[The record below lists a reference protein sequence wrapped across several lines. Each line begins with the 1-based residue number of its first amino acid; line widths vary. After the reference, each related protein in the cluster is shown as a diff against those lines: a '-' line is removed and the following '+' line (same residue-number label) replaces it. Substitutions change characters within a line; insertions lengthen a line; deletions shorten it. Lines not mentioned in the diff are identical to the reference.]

1 MKTNALRALVL
12 CGLGLGTTL
21 PSLACSGEPVMG
33 MICTTAAN
41 FCPRGTLE
49 ANGALL
55 AIAQNTALFSLLG
68 TNYGGDGRVTFGL
81 PDLRGRSMVGAGMGP
96 GLTPMTQGEASGSEN
111 ITLTLNQMPM
121 HTHTAVQRGTASAGN
136 TDSPSGAVPAKL
148 ARSNNYSSGA
158 ADANMGANSIT
169 VGAAGGSQPVA
180 IRNPYLVLK
189 HCVVSEGIYPSRP

>member
-1 MKTNALRALVL
+1 MNSNALRAITLSA
-12 CGLGLGTTL
+12 LGLGTAL
-21 PSLACSGEPVMG
+21 PALACGPESYMG
-33 MICTTAAN
+33 MICTTAAT

-55 AIAQNTALFSLLG
+55 PIAQNTALFSLIG
-68 TNYGGDGRVTFGL
+68 TMYGGDGRATFGL
-81 PDLRGRSMVGAGMGP
+81 PDLRGRSMVGVGMGP

-111 ITLTLNQMPM
+111 ITLTQNQMPM

-148 ARSNNYSSGA
+148 ARSNIYSSGA
-158 ADANMGANSIT
+158 ADANMGASSIT